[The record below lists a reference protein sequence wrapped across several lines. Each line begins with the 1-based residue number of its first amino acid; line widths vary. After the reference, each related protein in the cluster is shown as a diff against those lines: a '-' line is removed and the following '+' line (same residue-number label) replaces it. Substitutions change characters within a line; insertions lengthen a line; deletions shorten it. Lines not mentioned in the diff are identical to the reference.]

1 MARGLTAL
9 RSGHQPEDVDQ
20 EADGVVELPGRRAAT
35 AFASSHGADGVPELQ
50 GRCPERG
57 RDAGRRW

>member
-9 RSGHQPEDVDQ
+9 RSGLQPEDVDR

-35 AFASSHGADGVPELQ
+35 GFVGSHGADGVPELQ

-57 RDAGRRW
+57 SDAGRR